1 MIDPFIV
8 KAVSIV
14 LGLMLL
20 AAAWHKLSSLPAFT
34 TVLFDY
40 HLLPSFLVS
49 FMALVIPAVEILL
62 GAGWL
67 TGVAMNIV
75 APLTAG
81 LFAIYGSAIAINLLR
96 GRLHISCGCGLG
108 GASSEN
114 QPLSWVLVARNTVL
128 LLLALLPLV
137 PIADRAMVWID
148 WLTLTAT
155 LVTSA
160 LLYLGASQL
169 LQNSSAIRS
178 WRNPRD

>member
-1 MIDPFIV
+1 MIDPLIV
-8 KAVSIV
+8 KAVSIA

-20 AAAWHKLSSLPAFT
+20 AAAWHKLSSLPEFT
-34 TVLFDY
+34 AVLSDY
-40 HLLPSFLVS
+40 HLLPPFLVS
-49 FMALVIPAVEILL
+49 SVAPAIPMVEILL

-67 TGVAMNIV
+67 TGMAMNIV

-81 LFAIYGSAIAINLLR
+81 MFAVYGSAIAINLLR

-114 QPLSWVLVARNTVL
+114 QSLSWVLVVRNTVL

-137 PIADRAMVWID
+137 PVAERTMVWID
-148 WLTLTAT
+148 WLTLSAT
-155 LVTSA
+155 LMASA

-169 LQNSSAIRS
+169 LQNGSAIRS